1 MEAVLQL
8 QNLQKPLTKNNTIK
22 IMLLLVLP
30 GGKLD
35 VVQQNLQVTEYS
47 QTPAVGRVQSLLK
60 LSKTTQVL
68 T

>member
-1 MEAVLQL
+1 MAVLQL